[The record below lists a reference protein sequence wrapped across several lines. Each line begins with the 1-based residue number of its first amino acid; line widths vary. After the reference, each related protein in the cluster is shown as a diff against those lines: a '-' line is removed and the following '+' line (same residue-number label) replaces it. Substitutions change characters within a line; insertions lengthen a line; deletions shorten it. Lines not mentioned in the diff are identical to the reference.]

1 MQPLVS
7 AELMRDLDRT
17 TIERFGIPG
26 VVLMENAGRSVAAEM
41 LLRIPGLERK
51 TITVVCGKGN
61 NGGDGFV
68 AARHLANAG
77 CTVRVLVLA
86 KPKQL
91 SPDAAIHA
99 KTAAT
104 MGRPGGITIRHV
116 AGVRGLAAEPR
127 PDVVVD
133 ALFGTGFSGSPAGIA
148 GAAIRWINTTGAY
161 VVAVDVP
168 SGVHGSTGN
177 AVGEAV
183 RADLTVA
190 LAMAK
195 TGNVVGTGYECGG
208 TLVIGDIGMPAILA
222 ARTKFPAWRV
232 QQQDVAAVLPHRPLR
247 AHKYSAGKVFVLAG
261 SRTFTG
267 AAVLCA
273 EAALRSGAGAVVL
286 GIPASIHHVLAK
298 KVTEV
303 ILLPLPETPGG
314 TISGRALEEL
324 LKRCSW
330 ADAVAVGPGMG
341 RNAETDAL
349 VRELVSEVDRP
360 MVIDADALTALA
372 GAGPT
377 LRRRG
382 SLRLLTPH
390 AGELSRLTGV
400 PPAAID
406 ADQIGSAVQAARK
419 LGCAVALKGAPTV
432 VAAPGRE
439 PLVNGT
445 GNPGMATIGSG
456 DVLTG
461 LIAGL
466 CAQGMELFPAA
477 WTGVFIHGRA
487 GDLAAARLGQRS
499 MLAGD
504 ILDQVPG
511 ALRSCEQ

>member
-17 TIERFGIPG
+17 AIERFGIPG

-41 LLRIPGLERK
+41 LQRIAGLQRK
-51 TITVVCGKGN
+51 TITIVCGKGN

-68 AARHLANAG
+68 VARHLANAG
-77 CTVRVLVLA
+77 CRVRVVVLE
-86 KPKQL
+86 KPNRL

-104 MGRPGGITIRHV
+104 MGRSGGITMRHAV
-116 AGVRGLAAEPR
+116 GPRGLAAEPH
-127 PDVVVD
+127 PEVVVD
-133 ALFGTGFSGSPAGIA
+133 AIFGTGFSGTPAGVA
-148 GAAIRWINTTGAY
+148 GAAIRWINTSGAY
-161 VVAVDVP
+161 VVAVDIP

-177 AVGEAV
+177 ASGEAV

-195 TGNVVGTGYECGG
+195 TGNVVGAGYECGG
-208 TLVIGDIGMPAILA
+208 TLVIGDIGLPSGVMAK
-222 ARTKFPAWRV
+222 TKFPAWRV
-232 QQQDVAAVLPHRPLR
+232 QEQDVAAVLPARPLR

-267 AAVLCA
+267 AAALCA

-298 KVTEV
+298 KLTEV

-314 TISGRALEEL
+314 TIAGRALEEL

-330 ADAVAVGPGMG
+330 ADAVAIGPGIG

-349 VRELVSEVDRP
+349 VQELVGDVDRP
-360 MVIDADALTALA
+360 MVIDADALTAMA
-372 GAGPT
+372 GGGGT
-377 LRRRG
+377 LRRKG
-382 SLRLLTPH
+382 SLRLVTPH
-390 AGELSRLTGV
+390 TGELSRLTGA
-400 PPAAID
+400 PAGAID
-406 ADQIGSAVQAARK
+406 ADPLSSAVNAARK
-419 LGCAVALKGAPTV
+419 LGCAVALKGAPTMV
-432 VAAPGRE
+432 TAPGRE
-439 PLVNGT
+439 LMVNGT

-461 LIAGL
+461 LVAGL

-477 WTGVFIHGRA
+477 WAGVFIHGRA

-504 ILDQVPG
+504 ILDHVPG
-511 ALRSCEQ
+511 ALRSCEL